1 MVHAI
6 GAKVPCIDP
15 SVFIAWNAE
24 VAGAVRLAADSS
36 VWFSAVLRGDIAAIE
51 IGVASNIQD
60 GAVVHV
66 DTDVP
71 CVLGSFVTVGHR
83 AVLHS
88 CRIGDGCL
96 VGMGA
101 IILSGASIGAHS
113 IVGAGSLVLSNST
126 FPEGSLILGSPAR
139 LVRPLRAE
147 EIDKLE
153 ENARRYTALA
163 QEASLAYTEIP

>member
-1 MVHAI
+1 VVHAI
-6 GAKVPCIDP
+6 GSQVPCIDS
-15 SVFIAWNAE
+15 SVYIAWNAE
-24 VAGAVRLAADSS
+24 VAGAVTLAAESS

-51 IGVASNIQD
+51 IGKASNIQD

-71 CVLGSFVTVGHR
+71 CRLGSLVTVGHR

-88 CRIGDGCL
+88 CDIGNGCL

-101 IILSGASIGAHS
+101 IILSGSKIGAHS
-113 IVGAGSLVLSNST
+113 IVGAGSLVLSNSS
-126 FPEGSLILGSPAR
+126 FPDGSLILGSPAR

-153 ENARRYTALA
+153 EGALRYAALA
-163 QEASLAYTEIP
+163 REASLAYTEIP